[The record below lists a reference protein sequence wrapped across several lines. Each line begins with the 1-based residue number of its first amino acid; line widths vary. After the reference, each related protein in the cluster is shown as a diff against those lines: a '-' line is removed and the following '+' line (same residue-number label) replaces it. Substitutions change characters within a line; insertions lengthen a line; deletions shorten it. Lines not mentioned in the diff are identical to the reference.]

1 MFDSL
6 KIENFRGF
14 RSFELSKLGK
24 INLLVGAN
32 NSGKSSILEAIHLIC
47 AKNNISHLLEILD
60 YRSEFSWIEDPEFRQ
75 ISLDRSIKKMTKECI
90 VSHLFYGHTLECNK
104 SFSITGL
111 RKKNKDVLT
120 VSLREHN
127 IDESTAEFN
136 YKKRKNFSNIGD
148 IDLIL
153 KWDGENNIQLPLSIN
168 GGIFPQDIPR
178 HFGISS
184 RSEIKTQFITPG
196 GTEVDKLIEIFNEI
210 NLTPRENIVLDALKI
225 IDPNIERIAIK
236 TNSNERGKRGGFKLL
251 LSGYQEPIPIGSM
264 GDGIWRMLT
273 IALAMVNCQGGIVLL
288 DEIDSGLHFT
298 TMLKMWELI
307 WKTAKTLTVQV
318 FATTHNSD
326 CLLSLADFI
335 NCGIIDIDQG
345 KDSITLHRI
354 ESDKP
359 KSIFLNAKE
368 ISIAAQRGIEVR

>member
-60 YRSEFSWIEDPEFRQ
+60 YRSEFSWIEDREFRQ
-75 ISLDRSIKKMTKECI
+75 ISLDSPIKTLTKEFS
-90 VSHLFYGHTLECNK
+90 VAHLFYGHTLDYNN

-111 RKKNKDVLT
+111 RKENKDVLT

-127 IDESTAEFN
+127 IDQSTEVN
-136 YKKRKNFSNIGD
+136 YHKRDIFSNIGD

-184 RSEIKTQFITPG
+184 RSEIKNQFVTPG
-196 GTEVDKLIEIFNEI
+196 GTGVDKLIEIFNEI

-307 WKTAKTLTVQV
+307 WETAKKLTVQV

-335 NCGIIDIDQG
+335 NCGIIDLDEG

>member
-6 KIENFRGF
+6 KIENFRGL

-60 YRSEFSWIEDPEFRQ
+60 YRGEFSWIEDTEFRQ
-75 ISLDRSIKKMTKECI
+75 ISLDRPMKSMTKEFI
-90 VSHLFYGHTLECNK
+90 LSHLFYGHTLDCNK
-104 SFSITGL
+104 SFYITGF
-111 RKKNKDVLT
+111 RKTNKDVLT
-120 VSLREHN
+120 VSLQEHN
-127 IDESTAEFN
+127 IDDSTAELN
-136 YKKRKNFSNIGD
+136 YKKGKNFSNIGD
-148 IDLIL
+148 QDLIL
-153 KWDGENNIQLPLSIN
+153 KWDDENNIQLPLSIN
-168 GGIFPQDIPR
+168 GGIFRQDIPR
-178 HFGISS
+178 HFLVSS
-184 RSEIKTQFITPG
+184 RSEIKNQFVNPR
-196 GTEVDKLIEIFNEI
+196 GTGVDKLIDIFNEI
-210 NLTPRENIVLDALKI
+210 NLTPREKIVLDALKI
-225 IDPNIERIAIK
+225 IDPNIERIASI
-236 TNSNERGKRGGFKLL
+236 TNSNAWGKLGGFKLL

-335 NCGIIDIDQG
+335 NCGIIDIDEG

>member
-60 YRSEFSWIEDPEFRQ
+60 YRSEFSWIENREFRQ
-75 ISLDRSIKKMTKECI
+75 FSLDSPIKTLTKEFS
-90 VSHLFYGHTLECNK
+90 VSHLFYGHTLDYNN

-111 RKKNKDVLT
+111 RKENKDVLT

-127 IDESTAEFN
+127 IDESTELN
-136 YKKRKNFSNIGD
+136 YHKRDIFSNIGYL
-148 IDLIL
+148 DLIL

-184 RSEIKTQFITPG
+184 RSEIKNQFVTPG
-196 GTEVDKLIEIFNEI
+196 GTGVDQLIEIFNEI

-264 GDGIWRMLT
+264 GDGIWRMLI

-307 WKTAKTLTVQV
+307 WETAKKLTIQV
-318 FATTHNSD
+318 FATTHNND

-335 NCGIIDIDQG
+335 NCGIIDLDEG